1 MMLDKKQIGTIFLFE
16 FKMGHKAGETIHNSN
31 MYLTQ
36 ELLMNVHG
44 SSSGSRSF
52 AKEMRALDEKHS
64 GWPLEADN
72 NEYRAVIETDPL
84 NNNRGN
90 CQRPTLYS
98 HLAFEANCKGVK
110 P

>member
-1 MMLDKKQIGTIFLFE
+1 MMLDKKQIGAIFLFE

-44 SSSGSRSF
+44 SSSGSRSS
-52 AKEMRALDEKHS
+52 AKEMRALDEEHS

-84 NNNRGN
+84 NNTRN
-90 CQRPTLYS
+90 CQRPTFYS
-98 HLAFEANCKGVK
+98 HSAFEANCKGVK